1 LLFGADILERIMA
14 EFEVTAC
21 HANRAGE
28 ASVTLRHIPTGAMVM
43 VHHVPFKH
51 DYGETVLAE
60 CQRIREAA
68 AVIGR
73 AAMSF
78 LASHAE
84 EGEIQ
89 PDQAP
94 GAAPQADE
102 PANPFD
108 QEANTPPPAQQ

>member
-1 LLFGADILERIMA
+1 LHCGVEILECIMA
-14 EFEVTAC
+14 EFEMTAC

-28 ASVTLRHIPTGAMVM
+28 ASVTLRHLPTGAMVM

-73 AAMSF
+73 AAMTF

-94 GAAPQADE
+94 GAAPRPDE
-102 PANPFD
+102 AVNPPD
-108 QEANTPPPAQQ
+108 REA